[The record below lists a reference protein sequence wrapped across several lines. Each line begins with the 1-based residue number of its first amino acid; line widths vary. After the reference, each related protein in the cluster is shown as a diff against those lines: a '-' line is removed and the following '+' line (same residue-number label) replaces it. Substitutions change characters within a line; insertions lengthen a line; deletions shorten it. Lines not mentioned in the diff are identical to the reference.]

1 MKTKEIYLVV
11 AASMMVVA
19 GWAAWRFGANPE
31 VVEPPANTS
40 LSAQKTTPVTQEA
53 TPITHET
60 TPATSSRTGRPIV
73 SQAIET
79 PEMKKA
85 RLSAES
91 RRLHARI
98 AAQQADPKAFSNAQ
112 KDLSKPKDMA
122 FLNSLGLS
130 DALRD
135 KVYQMLRAKGDH
147 YWDHQEQRS
156 EALRRGETDTAYYRE
171 LGQMNADLE
180 AAVGAENYRK
190 IKYWEGTLLERGE
203 TERFQSY
210 LQSRSLPLTEQQE
223 AAVVD
228 AMHQAGRVGFQ
239 LISPNISMEE
249 KLAYIDKVKQSLTPV
264 LSANDVAHLGQ
275 YLKDVA
281 ESDLKMKA
289 LTESLLKRVAEMKK
303 TIEDKKMNLPNPPA
317 PPR

>member
-1 MKTKEIYLVV
+1 MKRKEIYLVV
-11 AASMMVVA
+11 AALMLVVA
-19 GWAAWRFGANPE
+19 GWAAWRFGASPE

-53 TPITHET
+53 MSAISH
-60 TPATSSRTGRPIV
+60 RTGRPIV

-79 PEMKKA
+79 PEMRKA
-85 RLSAES
+85 RFSAEKS
-91 RRLHARI
+91 RFQASVT
-98 AAQQADPKAFSNAQ
+98 AMNDAQRDPKAFSNAQ

-130 DALRD
+130 DAIRD
-135 KVYQMLRAKGDH
+135 KVYQMLRAKGDL
-147 YWDHQEQRS
+147 YWDHKEQRS

-171 LGQMNADLE
+171 FRQMNADLE
-180 AAVGAENYRK
+180 AAVGTENYQK
-190 IKYWEGTLLERGE
+190 IQYWEATLLERSE

-210 LQSRSLPLTEQQE
+210 LQSRGLPLTEQQE

-239 LISPNISMEE
+239 LISPSISMEE
-249 KLAYIDKVKQSLTPV
+249 KLAYIDKVKQSLTPD
-264 LSANDVAHLGQ
+264 LSANNVDLLGQ
-275 YLKDVA
+275 YLQGVA

-289 LTESLLKRVAEMKK
+289 LTESLLKRITEMKK
-303 TIEDKKMNLPNPPA
+303 THQEKQMKLPNPPA